1 MRLRLSKEGL
11 TLVELLVV
19 IGIIAVLAG
28 IIWVVLAPVKR
39 KATLLI
45 CRNNFRQIYLAV
57 KAYREDYEGIEP
69 DGRPLTREDVGLP
82 TPSLFF
88 GLIKGGYIKDRRI
101 LNCPE
106 ETELKQI
113 SAKIRKR
120 SVSSYLY
127 PANLPYD
134 LIPQHFSQC
143 ISLKRSEVAIL
154 GDPWHNPPKPSYAP
168 IEPTPFFPQWEL
180 ILRLNGQIDLVFV
193 KDGKACR

>member
-1 MRLRLSKEGL
+1 MKLQHLKRGL

-19 IGIIAVLAG
+19 ISIIAVLAG
-28 IIWVVLAPVKR
+28 ILWVVLIPIKR
-39 KATLLI
+39 KATLVI

-69 DGRPLTREDVGLP
+69 DGRPLTHEDVGLP

-88 GLIKGGYIKDRRI
+88 GLIKGGYIKDRKI

-113 SAKIRKR
+113 SAKIGKR

-127 PANLPYD
+127 PANLRLE

-143 ISLKRSEVAIL
+143 IAIKRSEVAIL
-154 GDPWHNPPKPSYAP
+154 CDPWHNPPKPSYAP
-168 IEPTPFFPQWEL
+168 PGPTPFFPEWEL
-180 ILRLNGQIDLVFV
+180 ILRLNGQIDWVFV